1 MIEFNHGPTFQIG
14 VSFYGKRG
22 YSDSSK
28 SRRCFTIGRMD
39 LLSELK
45 KNLSAIEES
54 LGYVFEDKELLILSF
69 THRSFANESKGLA
82 SHHNERLEFLGDSV
96 LGLAIAD
103 YLYRRLP
110 SHSEGPLSQ
119 LRSRLVDA
127 ASCAHYLQKLGLGRY
142 ILLGR
147 GERMSEGAVK
157 VSILADTFEAL
168 VAALYLDGGMEAAES
183 FLLVQFEKEMEQ
195 VIGSPPRN
203 YKAELQD
210 YSQKYFQSAPVYKV
224 VDEVGPDHAKV
235 FHVIVFV
242 DNKEAGIGLGAS
254 KKEAE
259 QIAAFKA
266 LSKMGI
272 YDR

>member
-1 MIEFNHGPTFQIG
+1 
-14 VSFYGKRG
+14 
-22 YSDSSK
+22 
-28 SRRCFTIGRMD
+28 MD
-39 LLSELK
+39 LLNELK
-45 KNLSAIEES
+45 KNLSTIEES
-54 LGYVFEDKELLILSF
+54 LGYIFENKELLLLSF
-69 THRSFANESKGLA
+69 THRSFANESKGFI

-103 YLYRRLP
+103 YLYHRLP
-110 SHSEGPLSQ
+110 SHPEGPLSQ

-147 GERMSEGAVK
+147 GERMSEGSVK
-157 VSILADTFEAL
+157 GSILADTFEAL
-168 VAALYLDGGMEAAES
+168 VAALYLDGGMGVAKS
-183 FLLVQFEKEMEQ
+183 FLLCQFEQELEH

-210 YSQKYFQSAPVYKV
+210 YSQKCFQSAPVYKV
-224 VDEVGPDHAKV
+224 IDEVGPDHAKV

-242 DNKEAGIGLGAS
+242 NDKEAGLGLGAS

-266 LSKMGI
+266 LSKIGI
-272 YDR
+272 YTY